1 MNLKLKELIR
11 TILRLNSEDS
21 LESLYG
27 NYSACLRHLVG
38 YLSQKD
44 DSNRKALLA
53 VLRNMAFNKHQ
64 DLVLFDFMVLETSF
78 ISSCRLAFISYEW
91 ATAMRFAREGTSV
104 VYRSFGNVLWIA
116 HHQPP

>member
-21 LESLYG
+21 PESLYG

-44 DSNRKALLA
+44 DSKP
-53 VLRNMAFNKHQ
+53 
-64 DLVLFDFMVLETSF
+64 EGF
-78 ISSCRLAFISYEW
+78 IG
-91 ATAMRFAREGTSV
+91 RFAEYG
-104 VYRSFGNVLWIA
+104 I
-116 HHQPP
+116 Q